1 MGQSDLMSDYDWD
14 SPQPEQF
21 QESRQ
26 RALAI
31 LRETDT
37 PKSLAKFYNPENNW
51 AGLEFHELAP
61 VTPYEIGPSDLL
73 AITLM
78 DVAVQPAALRRLLLP
93 GADRDRIA
101 YALRRVRPNVT
112 LADADHDTIDAA
124 AELYQEVKAALR
136 GNRWVTASKICARM
150 RPALIPVRDRVVV
163 AQLNLPNNDY
173 RADWTLIRGLARDPD
188 VRTALTDLAKEA
200 SSPANDLRR
209 LPALRVLD
217 TAVWMHG
224 RGSHPAQD
232 REIDEE

>member
-1 MGQSDLMSDYDWD
+1 MTDYDWD
-14 SPQPEQF
+14 NPQPDQF
-21 QESRQ
+21 QESRE

-31 LRETDT
+31 LRDPEA
-37 PKSLAKFYNPENNW
+37 PRNLATFYNAANNW
-51 AGLEFHELAP
+51 AGAEFHELAP
-61 VTPYEIGPSDLL
+61 ITPYEIGPSDLL

-93 GADRDRIA
+93 GPDRDRIT

-112 LADADHDTIDAA
+112 LSDADHDTLDAA
-124 AELYQEVKAALR
+124 AELYQQVKAALR
-136 GNRWVTASKICARM
+136 GNKWVTASKICARM

-188 VRTALTDLAKEA
+188 VQTALTDLAEEA
-200 SSPANDLRR
+200 SSPASDLRR

-232 REIDEE
+232 RESDEE